1 MSETK
6 EGLVG
11 TIATSH
17 NVGSAVGE
25 EVGEAVGEIVL
36 GESVV
41 GDTVG
46 EAVVGGVVAYNAW
59 LNAAT
64 V

>member
-25 EVGEAVGEIVL
+25 EVGEAGEAVGER
-36 GESVV
+36 VV
-41 GDTVG
+41 GETVG
-46 EAVVGGVVAYNAW
+46 EVGDSDAP
-59 LNAAT
+59 T
-64 V
+64 H